1 MNIRRGLSPVG
12 IPCIIKKGNL
22 SNDDDM
28 LTLDS
33 GRLQQEL
40 TYVSRV
46 SGLSTDT
53 NEMLIQT
60 PKASSA
66 HSILHAKALL
76 EHLEVLQRAL
86 AVTVDLFD
94 V

>member
-1 MNIRRGLSPVG
+1 M
-12 IPCIIKKGNL
+12 KKGKL

-33 GRLQQEL
+33 GRLQEEL

-46 SGLSTDT
+46 SGNSSPDT

-86 AVTVDLFD
+86 GVTVDLFD